1 MAVAGR
7 RRSSARSTE
16 VTPGREPDRQSS
28 RGRNQPCSAR
38 NSQCLTFLPTRT
50 MTGAD
55 MRPAPRYHLAYRAGR
70 RTPNRCVRGRE
81 PTRPLVFGCFGPIPS
96 VLLGDC
102 RRSSEDSPLITD
114 HCLVTVHIVTRHAV
128 KSPAHGHGTV
138 RSPI

>member
-55 MRPAPRYHLAYRAGR
+55 CAPHRGTTSLIAPAAAPRTVAFEAANPRDRLCSAVSGR
-70 RTPNRCVRGRE
+70 SRRFYWAIAAVLPKTPR
-81 PTRPLVFGCFGPIPS
+81 
-96 VLLGDC
+96 
-102 RRSSEDSPLITD
+102 
-114 HCLVTVHIVTRHAV
+114 
-128 KSPAHGHGTV
+128 
-138 RSPI
+138 

>member
-55 MRPAPRYHLAYRAGR
+55 MRPAPRYHLAYRVGR
-70 RTPNRCVRGRE
+70 RTRTVAFEAANPRDRLCSAVSGRS
-81 PTRPLVFGCFGPIPS
+81 RRFYWAIAA
-96 VLLGDC
+96 VLPKTP
-102 RRSSEDSPLITD
+102 R
-114 HCLVTVHIVTRHAV
+114 
-128 KSPAHGHGTV
+128 
-138 RSPI
+138 